1 MVNKEAIRKEIIEK
15 SKAVFTKFGFQKSNL
30 DEISIIVGKKKSSL
44 YYYFE
49 SKEDIFRALIEY
61 ESNILFKELSK
72 EVQIQ
77 TDPIEKVRTFITF
90 RYKKLTDIVVEYN
103 AIKNDFLDYIHLVYS
118 VREKFDALE
127 IELLEQIL
135 SDGTDDGTFKIIN
148 TNLTAKAI
156 FLAIK
161 GIQMPFI
168 VSPIPIDID
177 KRVKEI
183 INLIFN
189 GIMK

>member
-1 MVNKEAIRKEIIEK
+1 MVNKDAIRKEIIEK
-15 SKAVFTKFGFQKSNL
+15 SKAVFTKFGYQKSNL

-49 SKEDIFRALIEY
+49 SKEDIFRALIEH
-61 ESNILFKELSK
+61 ESNLLYKELIK
-72 EVQIQ
+72 EVQKQ
-77 TDPIEKVRTFITF
+77 TDPVEKVRTFITF
-90 RYKKLTDIVVEYN
+90 RYKRLTEIVTEYN

-135 SDGTDDGTFKIIN
+135 SDGTDEGTFNIIN

>member
-1 MVNKEAIRKEIIEK
+1 MVNKDAIRKEIIEK

-49 SKEDIFRALIEY
+49 SKEDIFRALIEH
-61 ESNILFKELSK
+61 ESNLLYKELIK
-72 EVQIQ
+72 EIQ
-77 TDPIEKVRTFITF
+77 KETDPVEKVRIFITF
-90 RYKKLTDIVVEYN
+90 RYKRLTEIVTEYN

-135 SDGTDDGTFKIIN
+135 SDGTDEGIFNIIN

>member
-49 SKEDIFRALIEY
+49 SKEDIFRALIEH
-61 ESNILFKELSK
+61 ESNLLFKELTK
-72 EVQIQ
+72 EVQKE
-77 TDPIEKVRTFITF
+77 TDPVEKVRTFITF
-90 RYKKLTDIVVEYN
+90 RYKRLTEIVTEYN